1 MLLSKTE
8 RKNKFL
14 SLNKKTKLSM
24 YQVLLLDNDKSQ
36 DVSVQ
41 EAEAVDFGKVKAHLK
56 TGGSVFITSRA
67 SQKITLSKTC
77 MQANYNRSRKT
88 LGLLFHKHM
97 RSRQN
102 V

>member
-1 MLLSKTE
+1 LLSKTE

-14 SLNKKTKLSM
+14 SLNKKTKLSL

-41 EAEAVDFGKVKAHLK
+41 EAEAVDFGQVKAHLK
-56 TGGSVFITSRA
+56 NGGSVFITSRA
-67 SQKITLSKTC
+67 SQKIALPKTC

-97 RSRQN
+97 RSQQN